1 MGLAGEMRNSREVG
15 TGYYYFFFPHLPF
28 FRTPVVGGT
37 TGVAVEVDMIEYVT
51 WKKSNS
57 KWKIQESGW
66 GKGNVKPK
74 EKARDGDRV
83 FLIDYLDLI
92 KCLGV
97 R

>member
-15 TGYYYFFFPHLPF
+15 TGYYIFFFLPHLPF

-57 KWKIQESGW
+57 KWKIQESGLGG

-74 EKARDGDRV
+74 ERRETESE
-83 FLIDYLDLI
+83 FFFSLII
-92 KCLGV
+92 SI
-97 R
+97 